1 MKMKSKSFPKLHIFL
16 LFLILFLQ
24 FCQKEEA
31 LLIDKEQFIEIYAR
45 LLIIN
50 ELRVNKS
57 DQDRLLN
64 ELYTTNNVSLA
75 EIDSTVSYFN
85 SHPREWVEIY
95 NRVREKIQKIKSD
108 YQIDSSKNIDSL
120 ISKSKS
126 KISTK
131 SIRKSFIGDENEK
144 KARNPKGEKKS
155 IEENQKKKSGNKKS
169 DQVE

>member
-1 MKMKSKSFPKLHIFL
+1 M
-16 LFLILFLQ
+16 
-24 FCQKEEA
+24 
-31 LLIDKEQFIEIYAR
+31 
-45 LLIIN
+45 
-50 ELRVNKS
+50 
-57 DQDRLLN
+57 LN

-144 KARNPKGEKKS
+144 KARNPKGEKNS

>member
-1 MKMKSKSFPKLHIFL
+1 MKMKSKSFPKLHFFC
-16 LFLILFLQ
+16 LFVSVFLQ

-144 KARNPKGEKKS
+144 KARNPKGEKNS